1 MKTFL
6 AFIGAVASGARPA
19 AAEIIT
25 VTGDAPTARVS
36 YADLNLQSES
46 GRARLQQRIRGAA
59 ADLCLEDNIGTLD
72 ARLARRACFT
82 AAVSDRYRQLDELVT
97 THVSGTA
104 AASVAITI
112 PAR

>member
-1 MKTFL
+1 MKNVL
-6 AFIGAVASGARPA
+6 AFIGAVALGASPA

-82 AAVSDRYRQLDELVT
+82 AAVSDGYRQLDELVT

>member
-1 MKTFL
+1 MTTFL
-6 AFIGAVASGARPA
+6 AFIGAVALGASPA

-25 VTGDAPTARVS
+25 VTGDAPSARVS

-59 ADLCLEDNIGTLD
+59 ADLCLEDNVGSLES
-72 ARLARRACFT
+72 RLARRSCFF
-82 AAVSDRYRQLDELVT
+82 AAISDGYRQLDELVT